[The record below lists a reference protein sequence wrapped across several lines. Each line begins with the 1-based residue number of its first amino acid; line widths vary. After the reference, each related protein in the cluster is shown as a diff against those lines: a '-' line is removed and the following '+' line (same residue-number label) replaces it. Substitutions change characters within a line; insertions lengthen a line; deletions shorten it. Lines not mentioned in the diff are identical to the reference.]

1 MKFDCVK
8 VTGKVDY
15 VRSVTSM
22 NGGYKANVSID
33 GSVIP
38 NLQMTNKLYEELET
52 GENVTLY
59 GIFKNDKDKEKNT
72 GVLYGL
78 ANQGGNKFFAKNLR
92 FSVPLVILITA
103 VIAAAF
109 VFVAGWC
116 ASLFLV
122 AWLFG
127 KEFDGLYSL
136 TTNLAIVEAALA
148 GGFFVWRAWL
158 MLKATSNPEAWA
170 TMDAATLSSRFSKF
184 YK

>member
-15 VRSVTSM
+15 VRSVTPM
-22 NGGYKANVSID
+22 NGGYKADVSIN

-38 NLQMTNKLYEELET
+38 KLQMTTKLYEELEA
-52 GENVTLY
+52 GEDVTLY
-59 GIFKNDKDKEKNT
+59 GIFKNEKDKEKNT

-78 ANQGGNKFFAKNLR
+78 ANQGGNKFFATSMR

-103 VIAAAF
+103 VIAAAI

-127 KEFDGLYSL
+127 KEFDGLYTL
-136 TTNLAIVEAALA
+136 TTNLAIAEAALV

-158 MLKATSNPEAWA
+158 MLKSTSNPEAWA
-170 TMDAATLSSRFSKF
+170 NMDAATLSSRFSKF